1 MVSTVHHS
9 GVDVLLGG
17 DAVLQDDD
25 GLVDHGEQ
33 DAVDHETGSLA
44 DLDGV
49 LADLLG
55 AGIDSLEG
63 LVVGTGAADDF
74 HQLHSGSGVEEVHAQ
89 DLLRTLG
96 GSSNGGDGDGG
107 GVGGQ
112 DGLGLADG
120 VQLLE
125 DVLLHVQD
133 LDGSFHNQ
141 VAVLGVSQLQGE
153 GDAGEHLV
161 LLVLGDLALGDLLL
175 QVLLQNALAALN
187 ESVSDVADDDGLA
200 SLSENLGNTHAHGAG
215 AQHHNLVNS
224 HCGVPPI

>member
-1 MVSTVHHS
+1 M
-9 GVDVLLGG
+9 
-17 DAVLQDDD
+17 
-25 GLVDHGEQ
+25 
-33 DAVDHETGSLA
+33 
-44 DLDGV
+44 
-49 LADLLG
+49 
-55 AGIDSLEG
+55 
-63 LVVGTGAADDF
+63 
-74 HQLHSGSGVEEVHAQ
+74 HAQ

-96 GSSNGGDGDGG
+96 SSSNGGDGDGG

-112 DGLGLADG
+112 DGLALANL
-120 VQLLE
+120 VQLGKDALF
-125 DVLLHVQD
+125 DVQD